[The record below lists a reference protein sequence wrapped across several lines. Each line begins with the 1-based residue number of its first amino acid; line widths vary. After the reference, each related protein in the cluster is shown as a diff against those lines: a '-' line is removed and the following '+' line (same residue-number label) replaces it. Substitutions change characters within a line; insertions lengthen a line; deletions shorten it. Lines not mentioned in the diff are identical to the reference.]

1 MTQAELGDPLVTKGF
16 ISQVEKGVSAASLE
30 TLFHIAGRL
39 EMRPTQLLA
48 LGDPEH
54 VVMTAMDMA
63 EAALMLEG
71 SEAGSEWIA
80 KLPHLLDEAD
90 TPVSAL
96 IEEIIATSPSAA
108 GRFLRYRGLEA
119 LKEDR
124 PDTAV
129 ELLEPSPAMVTRA
142 DAVVSRFWLGE
153 AYRRA
158 GRLREAMLAWEQLL
172 ASAAGPVLRTATLG
186 HLAALYEL
194 MGDVV
199 EAQRLRGQLPS
210 CGASELVEPV
220 PGCHAARSEWLWM
233 MARSAFDRGDLAA
246 ASAYARP
253 IPLLLSDPLPGE
265 ER

>member
-96 IEEIIATSPSAA
+96 IEKIIAPSPSAA
-108 GRFLRYRGLEA
+108 GRFQRYRGLTA
-119 LKEDR
+119 LKDGH
-124 PDTAV
+124 PAMAV
-129 ELLEPSPAMVTRA
+129 QLLEASPAMVTEA
-142 DAVVSRFWLGE
+142 NALVSRFWLGQ